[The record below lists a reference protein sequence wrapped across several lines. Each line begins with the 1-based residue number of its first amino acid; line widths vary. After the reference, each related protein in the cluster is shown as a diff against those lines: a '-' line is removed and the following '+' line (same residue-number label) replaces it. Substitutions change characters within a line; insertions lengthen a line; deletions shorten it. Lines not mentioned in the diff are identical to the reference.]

1 MTTGYKRVYFD
12 TTPLIYYLD
21 AVQPYAQKVRSII
34 VNGLEQEGS
43 FVTSIIT
50 NTEYLVLP
58 FRENDYEKIMEFEQF
73 KRILNM
79 EVIMVDNLI
88 STQAA
93 HIRAKYK
100 GIKGMDSLHLATA
113 IIYGCDLF
121 LTNDIQLKQVVE
133 VPVVL
138 VDDL

>member
-34 VNGLEQEGS
+34 VNGLEQESS

-79 EVIMVDNLI
+79 EVIVVDNLI

-93 HIRAKYK
+93 HIRAKYSRRK
-100 GIKGMDSLHLATA
+100 VATDRSLFYTE
-113 IIYGCDLF
+113 DME
-121 LTNDIQLKQVVE
+121 VE
-133 VPVVL
+133 VWERPCCRCTNQ
-138 VDDL
+138 